1 MNAPLETVL
10 ADLRERFQALYG
22 SRLDRLI
29 LYGSQARGD
38 ADEESDIDVMVVL
51 KKPFE
56 DRGEERALYLD
67 VICELSLKYN
77 TVVMP
82 FFTDT
87 ETYATSDYGLYLNVR
102 REGVPI

>member
-10 ADLRERFQALYG
+10 AELRERFAAIFG

-38 ADEESDIDVMVVL
+38 ADDESDIDVMVVL
-51 KKPFE
+51 TEPFE
-56 DRGEERALYLD
+56 DRGVERERYLD
-67 VICELSLKYN
+67 VITELSLKYN

-82 FFTDT
+82 FFTDSA
-87 ETYATSDYGLYLNVR
+87 TYASSDFGLYRNVR